1 MYSGKLVFFT
11 LAFLTGAIPSGGLTA
26 SEPPPDINRIIQEM
40 EAVREEIEDLV
51 AVIERNTG
59 DSPSGSGAAAE
70 IQLTYKK
77 PDKMRT
83 AIKDGREVL
92 INGDRMWIYSPDLQI
107 VEAYNLKEEDQ
118 QRAALYEMSWGLTSP
133 IKALLRGSNRSAKL
147 LEDGR
152 YLVTVVPDQKDAQIK
167 EIRAWVDPRT
177 WLIEKMTST
186 RAGQPPVELRI
197 KEWRINTGL
206 PDDIFDFKLPE
217 GADLFDP
224 LENQGEVLQ

>member
-11 LAFLTGAIPSGGLTA
+11 LALITGAIPSGGLTA
-26 SEPPPDINRIIQEM
+26 SEPPPDINRIIREM

-51 AVIERNTG
+51 AVVERSTG

-107 VEAYNLKEEDQ
+107 VEAYNLKEKDQ

-147 LEDGR
+147 LKDGR
-152 YLVTVVPDQKDAQIK
+152 YLVTVVPDQKDAQIT
-167 EIRAWVDPRT
+167 EIRAWVDSRT
-177 WLIEKMTST
+177 WLIEKMTIS
-186 RAGQPPVELRI
+186 RSGQPPMELRI

-206 PDDIFDFKLPE
+206 LDNIFDFKLPE

-224 LENQGEVLQ
+224 LDNQGEVLQ